1 MNDVERVKLVCK
13 ERKIP
18 ISKLEKELGFAN
30 GYIGQLKKGFF
41 PSDRAAKIS
50 SFLGIELTGGSHQ
63 EITNSSDDIARDDSE
78 RRLLMLC
85 RKAVDANPDEK
96 EALVDNFEATIDI
109 YLRAKGLKKE

>member
-1 MNDVERVKLVCK
+1 MNDVEKVKQICK

-50 SFLGIELTGGSHQ
+50 SYLGIELGTSSPDVSF
-63 EITNSSDDIARDDSE
+63 NSDDIAKDESE

-85 RKAVDANPDEK
+85 RNAT
-96 EALVDNFEATIDI
+96 EADPE
-109 YLRAKGLKKE
+109 KKETLVELFESTIETYKKIAGID